1 MFTFFHKK
9 PKPTKNINLYTTRLP
24 KNGWIFEC
32 MECSNRTGN
41 MIIIKEYEVYICRPC
56 LSKIK
61 RDIKK
66 NLLSWR
72 NIILK
77 KINDRLYELFKKH
90 TQIDQ

>member
-9 PKPTKNINLYTTRLP
+9 PKPTKNIKLYTTRLP

-41 MIIIKEYEVYICRPC
+41 MIIIKKYEVYICRSC

-61 RDIKK
+61 LDIKK
-66 NLLSWR
+66 N
-72 NIILK
+72 K
-77 KINDRLYELFKKH
+77 KAYYKKLVELEKSYNKL
-90 TQIDQ
+90 

>member
-9 PKPTKNINLYTTRLP
+9 NPRPKKNIKLYTTRLP

-41 MIIIKEYEVYICRPC
+41 MIIIKEYEVYICRSC

-61 RDIKK
+61 LDGRNKK
-66 NLLSWR
+66 NKKAYYKKLVELEDYY
-72 NIILK
+72 LK
-77 KINDRLYELFKKH
+77 NNKL
-90 TQIDQ
+90 

>member
-9 PKPTKNINLYTTRLP
+9 PKPTKNIKLYTTRLP

-32 MECSNRTGN
+32 MECNHRTGN

-61 RDIKK
+61 LDRKNKK
-66 NLLSWR
+66 NRKDYYKKLVELEDYY
-72 NIILK
+72 LK
-77 KINDRLYELFKKH
+77 KNK
-90 TQIDQ
+90 

>member
-9 PKPTKNINLYTTRLP
+9 PKPTKNIKLYTTRLP

-61 RDIKK
+61 LDIKK
-66 NLLSWR
+66 N
-72 NIILK
+72 K
-77 KINDRLYELFKKH
+77 KAYYKKLVELEDYYFKKNK
-90 TQIDQ
+90 